1 MKVNLTDRKI
11 KSLKAQDKKYKVF
24 DRSVSGLYL
33 MVMPSGYK
41 VFKLAY
47 RIGKYQKESTLGEY
61 PILPLADA
69 RSEALDFGI
78 VISKKRTS
86 FVFLKILCLCKLI
99 FFIFNSKHKS
109 CQKDNNGILIA
120 HL

>member
-1 MKVNLTDRKI
+1 MIVNLTDRKI

-47 RIGKYQKESTLGEY
+47 RIGKYQKKNL
-61 PILPLADA
+61 L
-69 RSEALDFGI
+69 
-78 VISKKRTS
+78 
-86 FVFLKILCLCKLI
+86 
-99 FFIFNSKHKS
+99 
-109 CQKDNNGILIA
+109 
-120 HL
+120 